1 MMWQWYRWAAVLI
14 VLPSMA
20 WPAGLTLGP
29 RAELTHPGKAHEVH
43 LSGAAVAV
51 ARDGGMLLTWAA
63 EEGQT
68 TNLYLG
74 HVGAG
79 DGGRV
84 RVNPD
89 GMTVDSLHQP
99 PGIDIGPK
107 GELYISWSS
116 SKPKPEGTLFASD
129 LRLSRSLDGGRS
141 FDSHLRINEDRPISH
156 SFEGLTVA
164 DDGTVLLSW
173 IDSRDGADKAAT
185 YVARLGERGTRVESN
200 LKLDG
205 DSCVCCRVDVT
216 TGPRNVVAV
225 VWRKVFPEN
234 IRDMVLAVSRDGARS
249 FAAPTLVHADGW
261 QIAACPHR
269 GGTVDMDESGRLY
282 LAWYTEG
289 PQDQPRL
296 LFTVS
301 PDGRR
306 FTEPKRLD
314 SSTTSIPDHV
324 RLAVDASGRALIV
337 WEDSTAVRRRVLLR
351 YTTDGGET
359 FSPIHVLSQAI
370 KAYAPSIAISPTG
383 EFGVVWHEEQ
393 FPVTKTV
400 IQPIHLDASR

>member
-1 MMWQWYRWAAVLI
+1 
-14 VLPSMA
+14 MA
-20 WPAGLTLGP
+20 WPAGLSLGP
-29 RAELTHPGKAHEVH
+29 RVEIAHPGKAHEVH

-51 ARDGGMLLTWAA
+51 ARDGGVLLTWAA

-68 TNLYLG
+68 TNLYLVRG
-74 HVGAG
+74 GAG

-116 SKPKPEGTLFASD
+116 SKPKRAGTLFASD

-141 FDSHLRINEDRPISH
+141 FDSHLRVNEDRPISH

-164 DDGTVLLSW
+164 EDGTVVVSW
-173 IDSRDGADKAAT
+173 IDSRDGSDNAAT
-185 YVARLGERGTRVESN
+185 YVARIGERGTRVEST

-216 TGPRNVVAV
+216 TGPKNVVAV
-225 VWRKVFPEN
+225 VWRKAFPEN

-296 LFTVS
+296 LFTIS
-301 PDGRR
+301 PDGRH
-306 FTEPKRLD
+306 FMEPKRLD
-314 SSTTSIPDHV
+314 SSATSIPDHV
-324 RLAVDASGRALIV
+324 RLAVDASGRALVV

-359 FSPIHVLSQAI
+359 FSPIHVLSHAI

-383 EFGVVWHEEQ
+383 EFVAVWHEEQ

-400 IQPIHLDASR
+400 IQPIHLDATR

>member
-1 MMWQWYRWAAVLI
+1 MWQWYRWAAVLI
-14 VLPSMA
+14 ALPSMA
-20 WPAGLTLGP
+20 WPAGLSLGP
-29 RAELTHPGKAHEVH
+29 RVEIAHPGKAHEVH

-51 ARDGGMLLTWAA
+51 ARDGGVFLTWTA

-68 TNLYLG
+68 TNLYLVR
-74 HVGAG
+74 VGAG
-79 DGGRV
+79 DGGRL

-116 SKPKPEGTLFASD
+116 SKPKPAGTLFASD
-129 LRLSRSLDGGRS
+129 LRLSRSLDGGRI
-141 FDSHLRINEDRPISH
+141 FDSHLRVNEDRPIAH

-164 DDGTVLLSW
+164 EDGTVVLAW
-173 IDSRDGADKAAT
+173 IDSRDGWDKAAT
-185 YVARLGERGTRVESN
+185 YVARIGKRGTHLEHT

-205 DSCVCCRVDVT
+205 DTCVCCRVDMT
-216 TGPRNVVAV
+216 TGPKNVVAV

-296 LFTVS
+296 LFTIS
-301 PDGRR
+301 PDGRH
-306 FTEPKRLD
+306 FMEPKRLD
-314 SSTTSIPDHV
+314 SSATSIPDHV
-324 RLAVDASGRALIV
+324 RLAVDASGRALVV

-359 FSPIHVLSQAI
+359 FSPIHVLSHAI

-383 EFGVVWHEEQ
+383 EFVAVWHEEQ

-400 IQPIHLDASR
+400 IQPIHLDANR

>member
-1 MMWQWYRWAAVLI
+1 MWQRYRWVLVLI
-14 VLPSMA
+14 FLPSA
-20 WPAGLTLGP
+20 SWAAGLTFGP
-29 RAELTHPGKAHEVH
+29 RAELTHPGKAQEVR

-51 ARDGGMLLTWAA
+51 ARDGGVFLTWAA
-63 EEGQT
+63 QEGQT
-68 TNLYLG
+68 TNLYLMR
-74 HVGAG
+74 VGAG

-99 PGIDIGPK
+99 PGIDIGRN

-116 SKPKPEGTLFASD
+116 SKPKPEGTRFASD

-141 FDSHLRINEDRPISH
+141 FDSHLRVNEDRPISH

-164 DDGTVLLSW
+164 EDGTVVLSW
-173 IDSRDGADKAAT
+173 IDSRGGGDKAAT
-185 YVARLGERGTRVESN
+185 YVARIGERGTRVEN
-200 LKLDG
+200 TLKLDG
-205 DSCVCCRVDVT
+205 DTCVCCRVDVT
-216 TGPRNVVAV
+216 TGPKNVVAV
-225 VWRKVFPEN
+225 VWRKVFPGN

-249 FAAPTLVHADGW
+249 FAAPVLVHADGW

-269 GGTVDMDESGRLY
+269 GGTIDMDESGRLY
-282 LAWYTEG
+282 VAWYTEG

-296 LFTVS
+296 LFTIS

-306 FTEPKRLD
+306 FMEPKRLD

-324 RLAVDASGRALIV
+324 RLAVDASGRALTA
-337 WEDSTAVRRRVLLR
+337 WEDSTAVRQRVLLR
-351 YTTDGGET
+351 YTTDGET
-359 FSPIHVLSQAI
+359 FSPIHVLSRAI
-370 KAYAPSIAISPTG
+370 KAYAPSIAVSPTG
-383 EFGVVWHEEQ
+383 EFVVVWHEEH

-400 IQPIHLDASR
+400 IQPIHLDHTR